1 MKIAEAIFRT
11 DTYTKP
17 TGGSLYGW
25 RKHPITGLDQ
35 FHQGTDYATQK
46 RNLPLFGVEKGY
58 IQDVGFNNTVGNY
71 VNVAYPRI
79 DLIAIHRH
87 LDRKDIFKNQKVE
100 KGTLL
105 GITGNTGGST
115 GIHLHLG
122 LKRISTGE
130 YIDPEKF
137 DYQEHY
143 INGIWDEQ
151 FTRDIQT
158 YLKEH
163 HNPDIIVDGITSG
176 QNGNRKNIKK
186 VTYGVK
192 GSMWVKELQKLLG
205 MKINGQLDVYT
216 LNALQRKLGLI
227 PDGVI
232 SEVSRTVRILQTRMS
247 EGWLI

>member
-87 LDRKDIFKNQKVE
+87 LDRKDLLKNQKVD

-163 HNPDIIVDGITSG
+163 HNPNIIVDGITSG

-186 VTYGVK
+186 VSYGVK
-192 GSMWVKELQKLLG
+192 GSMWIKELQKLLG
-205 MKINGQLDVYT
+205 MKVNGQLDLPT
-216 LNALQRKLGLI
+216 LNALQRKLGLV

-232 SEVSRTVRILQTRMS
+232 SEVSRTVRVLQTRMS
-247 EGWLI
+247 EGWLL

>member
-87 LDRKDIFKNQKVE
+87 LDRKDMFKNQKVD

-105 GITGNTGGST
+105 GITGDTGGST

-158 YLKEH
+158 YIKEN
-163 HNPDIIVDGITSG
+163 HNPNIIVDGITSG
-176 QNGNRKNIKK
+176 QNSNRKNVKK

-205 MKINGQLDVYT
+205 MKVNGQLDAAT
-216 LNALQRKLGLI
+216 INALQRKLGLV
-227 PDGVI
+227 PDGAI

>member
-87 LDRKDIFKNQKVE
+87 LDRKDMFKNQKVD

-105 GITGNTGGST
+105 GITGDTGGST

-163 HNPDIIVDGITSG
+163 HNPNIIVDGITSG

-205 MKINGQLDVYT
+205 MKVNGQLDVPT
-216 LNALQRKLGLI
+216 INAIQRKIGLVS
-227 PDGVI
+227 DGVI
-232 SEVSRTVRILQTRMS
+232 SKVSRTVRVLQTRMS